1 MCGQVKSMK
10 NNEKCI
16 DSFSTLTN
24 VASQQMGNFN
34 FESISKQ
41 MELFNK
47 NMDEMMINNKM
58 VGEIMNTQ
66 ELGTDST
73 VD

>member
-1 MCGQVKSMK
+1 
-10 NNEKCI
+10 
-16 DSFSTLTN
+16 
-24 VASQQMGNFN
+24 MGNFN
-34 FESISKQ
+34 FESMSKQ